1 MASDAKNG
9 EGSGHQDQDQDDARP
24 NDESEQEGE
33 GLELAWWDPC
43 HDRGPDQRPPHQRRQ
58 KANNG
63 TEPKG
68 GNLGEPKNFEE
79 HGEPQEAGVQD
90 WKVSHP
96 CYPCNPCYPATPAP
110 QNQPDEHGIE
120 VYG

>member
-1 MASDAKNG
+1 MASDAKSG
-9 EGSGHQDQDQDDARP
+9 EGSSHQDQDDAGP
-24 NDESEQEGE
+24 HDESGQEGE

-43 HDRGPDQRPPHQRRQ
+43 HDRGPDQRPPNQRRQ

-63 TEPKG
+63 TEAKG

-79 HGEPQEAGVQD
+79 HGEPQEAGIQD

-96 CYPCNPCYPATPAP
+96 YHPCYPRLS
-110 QNQPDEHGIE
+110 ES
-120 VYG
+120 V